1 MQIQQMEGDVSIFS
15 VGVVCK
21 YEGIIQVYDSFTL
34 FDHLFIDGWL
44 LTFEVWYLLFSI
56 LYSKMQK

>member
-21 YEGIIQVYDSFTL
+21 YEGIVQVYDSFVL
-34 FDHLFIDGWL
+34 SDHQFVDDLL
-44 LTFEVWYLLFSI
+44 LTFEVWCLSFSI
-56 LYSKMQK
+56 LRSKT